1 MDGEQNFVRVGT
13 LAEIPDGEVRA
24 FDFPGVRVS
33 VANLSGEVR
42 AFADECP
49 YGGCSLAEG
58 ELTDDGTVVCAV
70 DGSEFDLET
79 GEPVRGPAVDPIP
92 ILHARTQD
100 GWVEVALG

>member
-42 AFADECP
+42 AFAD
-49 YGGCSLAEG
+49 
-58 ELTDDGTVVCAV
+58 
-70 DGSEFDLET
+70 
-79 GEPVRGPAVDPIP
+79 
-92 ILHARTQD
+92 H
-100 GWVEVALG
+100 